1 MSGNCTIA
9 GEVKEHVIVY
19 GDHTYEGVNSG
30 VKVWRM
36 TDMYWILC
44 AYQSK
49 LNETNYKPFKLSLYT
64 KYLLCTLAKPFL
76 KQAYLCWFSY

>member
-44 AYQSK
+44 AYQFK
-49 LNETNYKPFKLSLYT
+49 LNETNY
-64 KYLLCTLAKPFL
+64 
-76 KQAYLCWFSY
+76 